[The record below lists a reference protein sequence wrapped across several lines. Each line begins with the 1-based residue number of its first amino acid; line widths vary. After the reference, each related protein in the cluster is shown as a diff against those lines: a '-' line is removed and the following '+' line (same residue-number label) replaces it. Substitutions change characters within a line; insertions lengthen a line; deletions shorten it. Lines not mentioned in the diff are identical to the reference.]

1 MSRTKSPSTG
11 TPYGLAR
18 VLGACGVPR
27 STYYWQRTRR
37 HNPLEARKRGPKTA
51 FSDKELTERLRKE
64 IAASPF
70 TGEGQRKFWAR
81 LRIAGVR
88 TSKARVLRLMRDAQM
103 RDAQMLAPQ
112 RQAAPVAEKV
122 HTGTIVTEH
131 PNQMWGIDATAT
143 VTIEEDQVTVFA
155 AVDHCTAE
163 CVGIHAVKRATRFE
177 ALDPIRQGVNEHFGG
192 FHAHGATGL
201 QLRHD
206 HGSQFMSDDFQNEI
220 RSLEIEFSPA
230 FVREPEGNGC
240 IERFFQN
247 AQGTIALGSPLS
259 VPYRNWF
266 TPFRSSRSLQ
276 PTLVDR
282 ARWISISGSRREN
295 VLRSNPLLDYNGLV
309 LSNKSGAQHR
319 VGAGRLAATASSR
332 RSEASPRAA
341 VTRAPVYCIGRQLCP
356 KKLI

>member
-18 VLGACGVPR
+18 VLGAWCMPR

-51 FSDKELTERLRKE
+51 FSDKELTERLRQE

-70 TGEGQRKFWAR
+70 TGEGHRKFWAR
-81 LRIAGVR
+81 LRFAGVR
-88 TSKARVLRLMRDAQM
+88 TSKARVLRLMRDAQL
-103 RDAQMLAPQ
+103 LAPQ

-122 HTGTIVTEH
+122 HTGTIVTER

-143 VTIEEDQVTVFA
+143 VTIEEGQVTVFA

-220 RSLEIEFSPA
+220 RFLGIESSPA

-240 IERFFQN
+240 IERFFKTLKEQ
-247 AQGTIALGSPLS
+247 LLW
-259 VPYRNWF
+259 VRH
-266 TPFRSSRSLQ
+266 FRSIPELVHALQEFRALYNRSWLIERLGFQ
-276 PTLVDR
+276 SPIQ
-282 ARWISISGSRREN
+282 AR
-295 VLRSNPLLDYNGLV
+295 
-309 LSNKSGAQHR
+309 K
-319 VGAGRLAATASSR
+319 RLAL
-332 RSEASPRAA
+332 EPAA
-341 VTRAPVYCIGRQLCP
+341 
-356 KKLI
+356 